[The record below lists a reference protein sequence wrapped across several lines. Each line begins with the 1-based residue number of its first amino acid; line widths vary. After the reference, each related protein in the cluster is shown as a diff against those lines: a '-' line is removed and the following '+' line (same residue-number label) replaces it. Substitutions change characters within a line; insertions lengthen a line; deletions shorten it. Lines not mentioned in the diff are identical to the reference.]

1 MAEIQLTVKK
11 NMFNDIYFPY
21 LEDYSRR
28 FNIYFGGAGSG
39 KSRFVV
45 QKMVYKYLKYAGRK
59 CLVIRKIGKDIR
71 DSIYAEFE
79 SVMSSFKMYE
89 HVKFKDTLLHIELPN
104 GSSFIFK
111 GLDDNERIKSIADID
126 DIIIEEATEISLE
139 DFLQL
144 NLRLRSRKPNNQIY
158 MMYNPT
164 SKANWVYEYWHVRK
178 LNPDTEF
185 LLHTTYFHNRFLP
198 QDYIDSI
205 EVYKETNPTYYK
217 IFSLGEFAT
226 LDKLIF
232 TNWKIEEFNHKDILN
247 QNKEAIAVFAVDFG
261 YTNDPTAFLAAVAD
275 KNSRRI
281 HIYDE
286 FQEKGL
292 LNNEIAKKIISM
304 GYGKEVIIADSAEPK
319 SIEELRQNGLE
330 RVKGVRKGKD
340 SVLNGI
346 QYLQQF
352 EIIVHPRCKFISEE
366 LANYT
371 WQKDRNGF
379 YVNKPIDTYNHG
391 IDCAR
396 YSMAQVKKNLLGI
409 VSIRG

>member
-1 MAEIQLTVKK
+1 MGEIQLTIKR
-11 NMFNDIYFPY
+11 NMFNDIYYPH

-45 QKMVYKYLKYAGRK
+45 QKMVYKYLKHAGRK

-71 DSIYAEFE
+71 DSVYAEFE

-185 LLHTTYFHNRFLP
+185 VLHSTYKDNRFLP

-205 EVYKETNPTYYK
+205 EVYRETNPIYYK

-232 TNWKIEEFNHKDILN
+232 NNWKIEEFNYRDILM
-247 QNKEAIAVFAVDFG
+247 QNRDAIAVFGFDWG
-261 YTNDPTAFLAAVAD
+261 YTNDPNAFIAAVAD
-275 KNSRRI
+275 KSARKI
-281 HIYDE
+281 HIFDE

-292 LNNEIAKKIISM
+292 LNNEIAKKIRIM
-304 GYGKEVIIADSAEPK
+304 GYGKEIIIADSAEPK
-319 SIEELRQNGLE
+319 SIDELRQYGID
-330 RVKGVRKGKD
+330 RIKGVKKGKD

-366 LANYT
+366 LSNYT

-379 YVNKPIDTYNHG
+379 YVNKPIDSYNHG
-391 IDCAR
+391 IDALR
-396 YSMAQVKKNLLGI
+396 YTIFSIRRNNIGI
-409 VSIRG
+409 VQIRL